1 MYFACQITAV
11 CRKYYSLTLLKKGMK
26 ELFSYIHEPNDLQ
39 CGQAVLAM
47 LLDVSVESICMELQ
61 NDRETT
67 FREMKQTLE
76 KHGFK
81 LSSERKQVFTKA
93 DLPVIA
99 LLSLETLRCWH
110 WSLYAEGIFYDP
122 EHGVMENF
130 PECKRKYFWEI
141 TI

>member
-1 MYFACQITAV
+1 M
-11 CRKYYSLTLLKKGMK
+11 RKIYSLTLLKKGVQ
-26 ELFSYIHEPNDLQ
+26 ELINYIHEPNDLQ

-47 LLDVSVESICMELQ
+47 LLNLSVESICMELR
-61 NDRETT
+61 NDREAT
-67 FREMKQTLE
+67 FCEMKQTLE

-81 LSSERKQVFTKA
+81 LLSERRQAFAKT

-99 LLSLETLRCWH
+99 LLSLETPRCWH

-122 EHGVMENF
+122 EHGIMENF

-141 TI
+141 TV